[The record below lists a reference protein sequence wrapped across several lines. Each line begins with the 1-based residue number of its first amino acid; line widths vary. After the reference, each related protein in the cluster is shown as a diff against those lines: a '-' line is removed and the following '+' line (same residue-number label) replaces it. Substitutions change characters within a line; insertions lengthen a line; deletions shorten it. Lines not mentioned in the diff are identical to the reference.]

1 MPLRDLTVRELVK
14 ELIDQEDLDATVS
27 LQIGNGEPVTV
38 NSVDNDVTGAVTIS
52 GGEEEEVI
60 TEG

>member
-14 ELIDQEDLDATVS
+14 ELVSQEDLDATVS

-38 NSVDNDVTGAVTIS
+38 NSVDNDETGSVTIS
-52 GGEEEEVI
+52 GGNEEEVAQ
-60 TEG
+60 TG